1 MLVDPQ
7 LPLVPFC
14 DRDSSSNPL
23 PFEFETWMTSQ
34 DICRGLTKRDW
45 TLSTFPGS
53 FAYDDDEGSSDERSD
68 SDDIFVAY
76 AQGFDTDQD
85 ESEDDNEED
94 EELDHSGRHSSRRSS
109 RHSRSPTRAPSA
121 SSHNRT
127 WGTTS
132 PSRPSTPIGKTFIK
146 PQGNFLIFPPSSVI
160 LY

>member
-1 MLVDPQ
+1 MA
-7 LPLVPFC
+7 
-14 DRDSSSNPL
+14 
-23 PFEFETWMTSQ
+23 SQ
-34 DICRGLTKRDW
+34 DIRRGLIKRDW
-45 TLSTFPGS
+45 TLSTYPGS
-53 FAYDDDEGSSDERSD
+53 FSSEDDSCSSDEHSD
-68 SDDIFVAY
+68 NDDIFVAY

-85 ESEDDNEED
+85 ESEDENEED
-94 EELDHSGRHSSRRSS
+94 EGSDQSDRHSSRRSS